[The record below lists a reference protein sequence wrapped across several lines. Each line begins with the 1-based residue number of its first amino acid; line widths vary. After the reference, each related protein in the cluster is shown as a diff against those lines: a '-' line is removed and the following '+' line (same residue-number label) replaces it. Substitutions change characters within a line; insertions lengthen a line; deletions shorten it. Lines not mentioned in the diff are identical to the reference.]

1 MVTEDPITKIWAKSY
16 GIDCLNVNEA
26 ELLIFQNYD
35 VNLFRLYNPYA
46 NDGDNFD
53 PSTNILQ
60 NTIDTTLYS
69 YSSVQDEPVTSNY
82 RGKTT
87 EEEIIEEDVAI
98 KEEKEKDGLYQLMLL
113 LVRKEMNLELVSL
126 RRRNLEQLI
135 MHQEDKGN
143 YGDQDNSTKPILFY
157 YNIKFCFWGRGH
169 LGICIYCH
177 FYLNKRKSVDDRTL
191 SLRLTRIPGNKS

>member
-113 LVRKEMNLELVSL
+113 LVRKEMNLELVLL

-143 YGDQDNSTKPILFY
+143 YGDQDN
-157 YNIKFCFWGRGH
+157 
-169 LGICIYCH
+169 
-177 FYLNKRKSVDDRTL
+177 
-191 SLRLTRIPGNKS
+191 